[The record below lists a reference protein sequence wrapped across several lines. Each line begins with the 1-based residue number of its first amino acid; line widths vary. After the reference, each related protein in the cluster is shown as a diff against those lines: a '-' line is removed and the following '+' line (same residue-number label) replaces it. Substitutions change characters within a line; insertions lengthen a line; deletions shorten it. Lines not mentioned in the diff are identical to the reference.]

1 MRQSTIT
8 VMAGLVPAI
17 RRGTVSLLMAGTS
30 PAMTDKPSI
39 MARPVQVHVIGA
51 SGRTGVA
58 LSASLLADEL
68 SVVPVLRNPAK
79 WTMSVPPRIAD
90 LNDPTALRA
99 ALADATHIVCCAHAR
114 HAGVVIDAAP
124 PDARLIFLG
133 STRKFTKWLDP
144 YGAGVLAGE
153 LAFLASGRSGVML
166 HPTMIY
172 GAQGEDNVQRLASL
186 LRRLPFVPLPGGGKA
201 LVQPIHQDDVT
212 RAIQAALDHP
222 WDGPQSLVI
231 AGPTPL
237 PYADFVRAVATA
249 AGLRRP
255 HIIPV
260 PARLLM
266 AAVTLLPNIPR
277 VPQIH
282 REEIRRLLEDK
293 AFDVRPMKQ
302 TLGVRPIP
310 LPVGLARTFTSQHNT

>member
-1 MRQSTIT
+1 M
-8 VMAGLVPAI
+8 PH
-17 RRGTVSLLMAGTS
+17 
-30 PAMTDKPSI
+30 
-39 MARPVQVHVIGA
+39 PVQVHIIGA

-58 LSASLLADEL
+58 LCRSLLAERVPL
-68 SVVPVLRNPAK
+68 IPVVRNAEK
-79 WTMSVPPRIAD
+79 WAATRITMPPRTAD
-90 LNDPTALRA
+90 LTDPTALRS

-124 PDARLIFLG
+124 TDARLIFLG
-133 STRKFTKWLDP
+133 STRKFTKWLDAH
-144 YGAGVLAGE
+144 GAGVLAGE
-153 LAFLASGRSGVML
+153 LDFVASGRPGVML

-172 GAQGEDNVQRLASL
+172 GAQGEDNVQRLAAL

-212 RAIQAALDHP
+212 RAIRAALDHA
-222 WDGPQSLVI
+222 WDGPQSLIV
-231 AGPTPL
+231 AGPSPL

-260 PARLLM
+260 PSNLLM
-266 AAVTLLPNIPR
+266 AAATLLPTIPR
-277 VPQIH
+277 LPQIH

-302 TLGVRPIP
+302 TLGIHPIP
-310 LPVGLARTFTSQHNT
+310 LSVGLARTFTSQHNT